1 MIDDTLRELR
11 RLAPHSPVL
20 AHFRSHED
28 LASKRGAGVQ
38 TPSAAAAVARADRE
52 LRHPRAF
59 SHCGHVPSA
68 CDDDF
73 CRATNRC
80 EAEGG
85 AP

>member
-28 LASKRGAGVQ
+28 LAAKVQ

-52 LRHPRAF
+52 LRRPRAF
-59 SHCGHVPSA
+59 SHCGHVQSA